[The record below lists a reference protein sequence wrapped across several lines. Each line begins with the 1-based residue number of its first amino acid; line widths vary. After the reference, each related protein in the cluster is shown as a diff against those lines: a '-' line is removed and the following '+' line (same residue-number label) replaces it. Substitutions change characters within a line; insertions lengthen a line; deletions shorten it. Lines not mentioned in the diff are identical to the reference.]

1 MKRIAELAVRRRW
14 FVVVGWVVF
23 IVAVQGI
30 AGAMGGASY
39 KDTFSLPHTETAS
52 VAKLLEDAGLNNQ
65 NGAPGTVVIK
75 SESGTLTQPPA
86 KLKPALAEVCASGNH
101 VALIASP
108 WESIDCAKSD
118 VAAPGNPQLLN
129 TARGS
134 TTALVTITWE
144 NDYYDAELFKN
155 VFDQLKTLRSDSLQV
170 EFTGNAFTGIGQSDG
185 SGSSV
190 FIGFAAALIIL
201 ALVFR
206 TVAATVLPLASAV
219 AALVSGLGVIYIL
232 SHAINV
238 SNITPYLAEL
248 MVIGVGVDYALFIL
262 TRHRRNLRRGMPVAD
277 SIVNALNTS
286 GRAVLFAG
294 TTVCIAILGLI
305 ALGVSFFNGMA
316 VATALAV
323 GFTMIASLTLL
334 PALLAIFGL
343 KVLPRRQRAAVR
355 AGEFIDDRPV
365 GGWARW
371 SRFVAGRPAVGAIV
385 SGAIM
390 VAIALPFFSMELGA
404 SDQGSDPKSSTTRD
418 GYDLIASDFGVGY
431 NSALE
436 AVVSGPGASDQ
447 AYLQRVTKTLSAV
460 PGIDPGSLGT
470 VPLAENVAFVTFKT
484 TTSPQ
489 SEKTYELVRHLRS
502 TTLPPLYDGTANHI
516 YTYGDTAINV
526 DFAAVLARKMPLFI
540 AVVVGLS
547 FVLLLIAFR
556 SLVIPLTAAVMNLL
570 AAAGSF
576 GLVVAIFQYG
586 WLSDS
591 MGAGPGGPIDAW
603 IPVMLFAI
611 LFGLSM
617 DYQVFLVS
625 RMHEE
630 WVHTR
635 DNKRSVTIGQGET
648 GGIITAAAAIMI
660 AVFLGFVVSPGRPI
674 KIFGTGLAAAVFI
687 DAFVLRTMLV
697 PSLMH
702 LVGKA
707 NWYLPKWLDRITPRV
722 SVEPADEAVP
732 HSVGTGSF
740 DTDRPEGEVD
750 RPEGDTDQPEGEVD
764 RPEGDTDRPEGKVD
778 RPEDDTD
785 RPEDDDDRPEDER
798 ELARS

>member
-1 MKRIAELAVRRRW
+1 MKSIAELAVRRRW
-14 FVVVGWVVF
+14 LVVAGWVVF
-23 IVAVQGI
+23 VIAVQGI

-52 VAKLLEDAGLNNQ
+52 VAQLLQDAGLNNR
-65 NGAPGTVVIK
+65 NGAAGTVVLK
-75 SESGTLTQPPA
+75 NRTGAFTAPPPQ
-86 KLKPALAEVCASGNH
+86 LKPALAEVCTSGNQ

-108 WESIDCAKSD
+108 WESIDCSKSD
-118 VAAPGNPQLLN
+118 AAAPGNPGLLN
-129 TARGS
+129 SAHGS
-134 TTALVTITWE
+134 TTALVSITWA
-144 NDYYDAELFKN
+144 NDHYDAVLFKN
-155 VFDQLKTLRSDSLQV
+155 VYDQLKTLRSDSLQI

-190 FIGFAAALIIL
+190 FIGFLAALIIL

-219 AALVSGLGVIYIL
+219 VALVSGLGVIYIL

-248 MVIGVGVDYALFIL
+248 MVIGVGVDYALFIV
-262 TRHRRNLRRGMPVAD
+262 TRHRRNLRRGMPVAE
-277 SIVNALNTS
+277 SIVNAINTS

-323 GFTMIASLTLL
+323 GLTMIASLSLL
-334 PALLAIFGL
+334 PALLSLFGL

-365 GGWARW
+365 GFWARW
-371 SRFVAGRPAVGAIV
+371 SQFVARRRIVVAIV
-385 SGAIM
+385 SGAVM
-390 VAIALPFFSMELGA
+390 VAIALPFFSLQLGA
-404 SDQGSDPKSSTTRD
+404 SDQGSDPNSSTTRA

-436 AVVSGPGASDQ
+436 AVVSGPGASDP
-447 AYLQRVTKTLSAV
+447 AYLERVAKALSAV
-460 PGIDPGSLGT
+460 PGVDPASLGT
-470 VPLAENVAFVTFKT
+470 TPLTENIAFVTFKT

-489 SEKTYELVRHLRS
+489 SEKTYTLVRHLRS
-502 TTLPPLYDGTANHI
+502 TTLPPLYDGTANRI
-516 YTYGDTAINV
+516 YTYGDTAVNV
-526 DFAAVLARKMPLFI
+526 DFATVLARKMPLFI

-547 FVLLLIAFR
+547 FILLLIAFR

-570 AAAGSF
+570 AAGGSF

-660 AVFLGFVVSPGRPI
+660 AVFLGFVISPGRPI
-674 KIFGTGLAAAVFI
+674 KIFGTGLAAAVFL

-697 PSLMH
+697 PSAMH
-702 LVGKA
+702 IVGKA
-707 NWYLPKWLDRITPRV
+707 NWYLPKWLERVTPRV
-722 SVEPADEAVP
+722 SVEPADEPVT
-732 HSVGTGSF
+732 HGVGTGSF
-740 DTDRPEGEVD
+740 D
-750 RPEGDTDQPEGEVD
+750 
-764 RPEGDTDRPEGKVD
+764 
-778 RPEDDTD
+778 
-785 RPEDDDDRPEDER
+785 DDRPEEER
-798 ELARS
+798 ELTRS

>member
-14 FVVVGWVVF
+14 LVVVGWIVFVV
-23 IVAVQGI
+23 AAQGI

-52 VAKLLEDAGLNNQ
+52 VAKLLENAGLNNQ
-65 NGAPGTVVIK
+65 NGAPGTVVLK
-75 SESGTLTQPPA
+75 NRAGAFTAPPPQ
-86 KLKPALAEVCASGNH
+86 LKPALVKVCTSGNH
-101 VALIASP
+101 VALIATP
-108 WESIDCAKSD
+108 WESIDCSKSTA
-118 VAAPGNPQLLN
+118 AAPGNPGLLN
-129 TARGS
+129 RAHGS
-134 TTALVTITWE
+134 TTALVAITWE
-144 NDYYDAELFKN
+144 NDHYDAELFKN
-155 VFDQLKTLRSDSLQV
+155 VYDQLKTLRSDSLQV

-190 FIGFAAALIIL
+190 FIGFGAALIIL

-219 AALVSGLGVIYIL
+219 VALVSGLGVIYIL

-248 MVIGVGVDYALFIL
+248 MVIGVGVDYALFIV
-262 TRHRRNLRRGMPVAD
+262 TRHRRNLRRGMPVAE
-277 SIVNALNTS
+277 SIVNAINTS

-334 PALLAIFGL
+334 PALLSLFGL

-365 GGWARW
+365 GFWARW
-371 SRFVAGRPAVGAIV
+371 SQFVARRRIAVAVV
-385 SGAIM
+385 SGAVM
-390 VAIALPFFSMELGA
+390 VAIALPFFSLKLGA
-404 SDQGSDPKSSTTRD
+404 SDQGSDPTSSTTRA
-418 GYDLIASDFGVGY
+418 GYDLIAADFGVGY

-436 AVVSGPGASDQ
+436 AVVSGPGAADQ
-447 AYLQRVTKTLSAV
+447 AYLQRVTKTLAAV
-460 PGIDPGSLGT
+460 PGVDPASLST
-470 VPLAENVAFVTFKT
+470 VPLARNIAFVTFKT

-489 SEKTYELVRHLRS
+489 SEKTYTLVRHLRS

-516 YTYGDTAINV
+516 YTFGDTAINV
-526 DFAAVLARKMPLFI
+526 DFASVLARKMPLFI

-547 FVLLLIAFR
+547 FILLLIAFR

-570 AAAGSF
+570 AAGGSF

-648 GGIITAAAAIMI
+648 GGIITAAALIMI
-660 AVFLGFVVSPGRPI
+660 AVFLGFLVSPGRPI
-674 KIFGTGLAAAVFI
+674 KIFGTGLAAAVFL
-687 DAFVLRTMLV
+687 DAFILRTMLV
-697 PSLMH
+697 PSVMH
-702 LVGKA
+702 IVGKA
-707 NWYLPKWLDRITPRV
+707 NWYLPKWLERITPHV
-722 SVEPADEAVP
+722 SVEPADEAVALP
-732 HSVGTGSF
+732 TGS
-740 DTDRPEGEVD
+740 GSA
-750 RPEGDTDQPEGEVD
+750 
-764 RPEGDTDRPEGKVD
+764 
-778 RPEDDTD
+778 
-785 RPEDDDDRPEDER
+785 DDDRPEDER
-798 ELARS
+798 ELAHHS